1 MLHGR
6 ILAIAA
12 IVGILIIGS
21 VINAAG
27 PFGAHP
33 TLAYSQFLAD
43 FETGHVEQIVRW
55 RDRLEV
61 AKASELFLVTVP
73 DGADVALDLGQARVR
88 GGVGIAFQTISDG
101 WLVRDTPLVP
111 MLLVGAGLF
120 LWFPAARRGRPDL
133 LAGSTRASLT

>member
-33 TLAYSQFLAD
+33 TLAYSRFLAD
-43 FETGHVEQIVRW
+43 FETGHVQQIVRW

-88 GGVGIAFQTISDG
+88 GGVGINFATIPHN
-101 WLVRDTPLVP
+101 WLVPYTPLVP
-111 MLLVGAGLF
+111 MLLLGGGLL
-120 LWFPAARRGRPDL
+120 LWLPAARRGRPDL
-133 LAGSTRASLT
+133 LEGSTQPSLS